1 MEPVPEPTPETET
14 TELLSILK
22 LETEDVLLQTETS
35 SHAESMVDQTKMTSA
50 LKLMSNA
57 QVYHTRD
64 QPSETKVLN
73 LPLTVDQQV
82 TYGERPRMETGDHLL
97 LTTSGI
103 ITMVPTL
110 SVEIWASVPVL
121 EPRPEDMKTRKISI
135 LKPVTEDVLLITI
148 TFFNAESMVDQTKMT
163 EAPKL
168 MSDVQDHHTRDLH
181 STESVQNSLLVETL
195 AVDTFGEKPEMAH
208 GDH

>member
-1 MEPVPEPTPETET
+1 
-14 TELLSILK
+14 
-22 LETEDVLLQTETS
+22 
-35 SHAESMVDQTKMTSA
+35 MTSA

-135 LKPVTEDVLLITI
+135 LKPVTEDVLLTTI

-163 EAPKL
+163 EALKL
-168 MSDVQDHHTRDLH
+168 MSNAQVNHGYHHTLELVKN
-181 STESVQNSLLVETL
+181 SESPEKVGLKEE
-195 AVDTFGEKPEMAH
+195 AEDT
-208 GDH
+208 GDHSPHTTSGITTTVPKLSAET